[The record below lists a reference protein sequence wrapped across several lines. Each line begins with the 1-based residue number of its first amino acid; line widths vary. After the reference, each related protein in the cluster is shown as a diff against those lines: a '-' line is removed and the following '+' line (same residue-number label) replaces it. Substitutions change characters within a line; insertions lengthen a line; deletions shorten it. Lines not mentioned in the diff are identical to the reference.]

1 MENLPQYNSYKKL
14 IVFGA
19 IGVGKTTLTKSIE
32 KGKFIENI
40 THSENHKFI
49 HLI

>member
-1 MENLPQYNSYKKL
+1 MENLPQYHSYKKL

-19 IGVGKTTLTKSIE
+19 IGVGKTTLTESIE
-32 KGKFIENI
+32 KGKFIESI